1 MFTGFLNGFAILIS
15 YFVFFIFIAVLIR
28 VFIDIPT
35 EIFRKTLH
43 TILLGSTFVLV
54 YGFDTWW
61 IAAIASLSFIV
72 IAFPILTLGQRIPGL
87 SKLLTERNTG
97 ELRRSMISIFSLFA
111 FLILLCWGILGERYL
126 VLASIFAW
134 GFGDAAAA
142 LVGKHF
148 GKHKLE
154 GKMIEGKKSLE
165 VLRCFWCHLF
175 RCL

>member
-1 MFTGFLNGFAILIS
+1 MFTEFLNGFAILIS

-72 IAFPILTLGQRIPGL
+72 ILSYTNVGSTNTWFIQASHRTKHWRTKTKYDIDLFFIRFFDLTMLGYPWRTLL
-87 SKLLTERNTG
+87 STSFNFRLGVRG
-97 ELRRSMISIFSLFA
+97 CSCSIS
-111 FLILLCWGILGERYL
+111 WQT
-126 VLASIFAW
+126 
-134 GFGDAAAA
+134 
-142 LVGKHF
+142 
-148 GKHKLE
+148 
-154 GKMIEGKKSLE
+154 
-165 VLRCFWCHLF
+165 FW
-175 RCL
+175 